1 MGEVGAVAPG
11 VLGGAPDD
19 PAVRV
24 GGQRWSYRD
33 LERAIGEWNARYREV
48 DCYDAS
54 ELGSAEA
61 LIAVCAA
68 ARRGIPVR
76 VENPDARPERAE
88 IPPGAFLLVATSGST
103 GRPRPLARTAASW
116 YDSFP
121 DFSALTG
128 ITAADRVLL
137 TGPPHATMHLFGALH
152 ALWAGACVTDEPGDA
167 TVVHAVPAVLRE
179 VVRAAPELRTAVLA
193 GIAPDPG
200 ALAVAGHLA
209 VVEYY
214 GSAEISLVA
223 ARRID
228 VAAAETSPIIEGP
241 AGGPPTIG
249 PAAGPSPTIER
260 LAGASP
266 TVGRPAGASPD
277 AWGRRD
283 DAGGGPAGPTG
294 PLRLFPGVE
303 AEIRDGLL
311 FVRTPYAVLGAPE
324 WSGVGDLA
332 ELGADGQLRVRGRG
346 DCAINVGGTLVVAED
361 VEQAL
366 AAVPG
371 VRAVAV
377 VGAPHSVFGS
387 IVTAAVELH
396 PDTELAAVRARA
408 RLVLSREAVP
418 RRWVPMPRLPRTAA
432 GKVAR
437 GALRDLLV

>member
-1 MGEVGAVAPG
+1 MGEVGAAA
-11 VLGGAPDD
+11 LGGAPDD
-19 PAVRV
+19 PALLV
-24 GGQRWSYRD
+24 GGRRWSYRD
-33 LERAIGEWNARYREV
+33 LERAIGEWNARYREL

-54 ELGSAEA
+54 ELSLGEA

-76 VENPDARPERAE
+76 VENPEARPERAE
-88 IPPGAFLLVATSGST
+88 VPPGAFLLVATSGST
-103 GRPRPLARTAASW
+103 GRPRPLARTAPSW

-121 DFSALTG
+121 DFSARTG
-128 ITAADRVLL
+128 ITATDRVLI

-152 ALWAGACVTDEPGDA
+152 ALWAGACVTDEPGAA

-193 GIAPDPG
+193 GIAPDLG
-200 ALAVAGHLA
+200 ALAVAGHLT

-214 GSAEISLVA
+214 GSAEVSLVA

-228 VAAAETSPIIEGP
+228 
-241 AGGPPTIG
+241 
-249 PAAGPSPTIER
+249 
-260 LAGASP
+260 AGA
-266 TVGRPAGASPD
+266 AGASPD
-277 AWGRRD
+277 AGGRRD
-283 DAGGGPAGPTG
+283 DATAGPTG
-294 PLRLFPGVE
+294 PLRLFPRVE
-303 AEIRDGLL
+303 AEIREGRL

-332 ELGADGQLRVRGRG
+332 ELGADGHLRVRGRG

-361 VEQAL
+361 VERAL

-377 VGAPHSVFGS
+377 LGAPHSVFGS

>member
-1 MGEVGAVAPG
+1 MGEVAAGRL
-11 VLGGAPDD
+11 LGGAPDD
-19 PAVRV
+19 PAVWA
-24 GGQRWSYRD
+24 GGRRWSYR
-33 LERAIGEWNARYREV
+33 EFESVVEEWNARYREL

-54 ELGSAEA
+54 ELAPAEA
-61 LIAVCAA
+61 LVAVCAA

-76 VENPDARPERAE
+76 VENPAARPVRAE

-103 GRPRPLARTAASW
+103 GRPRPLARSAASW

-128 ITAADRVLL
+128 ITAADRVLI

-152 ALWAGACVTDEPGDA
+152 ALWSGACVTDEPERA

-179 VVRAAPELRTAVLA
+179 VVRAAPLLRTAVLA

-200 ALAVAGHLA
+200 ALALAAHLT

-214 GSAEISLVA
+214 GSAEVSLVA
-223 ARRID
+223 ARRIGPGD
-228 VAAAETSPIIEGP
+228 AASGEPEA
-241 AGGPPTIG
+241 
-249 PAAGPSPTIER
+249 
-260 LAGASP
+260 
-266 TVGRPAGASPD
+266 RPD
-277 AWGRRD
+277 
-283 DAGGGPAGPTG
+283 T
-294 PLRLFPGVE
+294 LRLFPGVR
-303 AEIRDGLL
+303 AETRDGLL

-324 WSGVGDLA
+324 WFGVGDLA
-332 ELGADGQLRVRGRG
+332 ELDGEGGLSVRGRG

-361 VEQAL
+361 VERTL

-377 VGAPHSVFGS
+377 LGAPHAVYGSV
-387 IVTAAVELH
+387 VTAAVELH
-396 PDTELAAVRARA
+396 PDTELAAVRANA
-408 RLVLSREAVP
+408 RRVLSREAVP
-418 RRWVPMPRLPRTAA
+418 RRWVPLPRLPRTAA